1 MPRGYDLLIRNG
13 YVQSIDDIVDIGIE
27 DDTIVSIEDTID
39 SDGVKEIDARKNLV
53 SVSFIDSHMHLD
65 KSFAAAGD
73 RFPRFRK
80 EPLTMERMADVG
92 HTYLNETPKQ
102 QLEDN
107 AVRNAKMAARNG
119 TSHIR
124 THVVI
129 SPEWGTK
136 TVEAVVAARDRV
148 SDLVN
153 IEIVPYP
160 EYGMLADNSITGILE
175 ESIEKGADLVGAMDP
190 LTIDNNI
197 EDVLNT
203 MFEVATAY
211 DVPIDAHIHEH
222 GTLGTFTL
230 KQLAEKT
237 IEYGHQEQVTAS
249 HSYALATV
257 DPEDRDETI
266 SKLKEAGIHLVTCH
280 TSTMPTM
287 PVRQIRDHDLNLAHG
302 TDNDCDYV
310 IPHGNADVLEG
321 LFVESI
327 KLFEDPENPIGYQ
340 NFDTHD
346 AIDALWAMGT
356 TEGAEIMHLD
366 DHKIAEGSTADLVV
380 FDAPSRQ
387 WAVLTETTKTHVIK
401 NGNIISKEGTLV
413 ADR

>member
-1 MPRGYDLLIRNG
+1 MVRQYDLLIRNG
-13 YVQSIDDIVDIGIE
+13 YVQSMDDVVDIGIA
-27 DDTIVSIEDTID
+27 DDTIVEIEDTV
-39 SDGVKEIDARKNLV
+39 DGVGVNEIDVDGNLV
-53 SVSFIDSHMHLD
+53 SASFIDSHMHLD
-65 KSFAAAGD
+65 KSFAATGG
-73 RFPRFRK
+73 RFPSFR
-80 EPLTMERMADVG
+80 EGPLTMERMADVG
-92 HTYLNETPKQ
+92 HTYLNDTPKQ
-102 QLEDN
+102 ELEDN
-107 AVRNAKMAARNG
+107 AARNAKMAARNG

-129 SPEWGTK
+129 NPAWGTK
-136 TVEAVVAARDRV
+136 TVEAVAAARDRV
-148 SDLVN
+148 SDLVD

-160 EYGMLADNSITGILE
+160 EYGMLADESVKYILE

-203 MFEVATAY
+203 MFDVATKY

-237 IEYGHQEQVTAS
+237 IEYGHQENVTAS

-257 DPEDRDETI
+257 SPEERDETI
-266 SKLKEAGIHLVTCH
+266 AKLKEAGVHLVTCH

-287 PVRQIRDHDLNLAHG
+287 PVDRILENDLKLAHG

-340 NFDTHD
+340 NFDTHN
-346 AIDALWAMGT
+346 AIDTLWAMGT
-356 TEGAEIMHLD
+356 TEGADIMHLD
-366 DHKIAEGSTADLVV
+366 DHEIAEGSTADLVV

-401 NGNIISKEGTLV
+401 NGDVIAKEGTLV
-413 ADR
+413 VD